1 MLFPKL
7 AVASVLAL
15 AGSIA
20 AQVVVTVTST
30 VTIVTVTVTPLSTS
44 TSTAYVTV
52 SGGPARTSST
62 SDDVRWGDR
71 NTWRNR
77 PTSRTATTYTSTTVV
92 TVTVGAT
99 SAQITTCPL
108 PVYNQC
114 GGRDWPGC
122 TSCTSTASCKSSNE
136 WYSQCVPKTPRV
148 VTITSTIFR

>member
-7 AVASVLAL
+7 AVASILAL
-15 AGSIA
+15 ASSIA

-52 SGGPARTSST
+52 SGGPA
-62 SDDVRWGDR
+62 
-71 NTWRNR
+71 
-77 PTSRTATTYTSTTVV
+77 PTTYTSTAVV

-114 GGRDWPGC
+114 GGRDWSGC

-136 WYSQCVPKTPRV
+136 WYYQCVPKTPRV
-148 VTITSTIFR
+148 VIVTSTVFR

>member
-1 MLFPKL
+1 MLFSKV
-7 AVASVLAL
+7 AVASMLAL
-15 AGSIA
+15 ASSIA

-62 SDDVRWGDR
+62 SDDDWWGEW

-77 PTSRTATTYTSTTVV
+77 PTTRQATTYTSTAVV

-114 GGRDWPGC
+114 GGRDWSGC

-136 WYSQCVPKTPRV
+136 WYYQCVPKTPRV
-148 VTITSTIFR
+148 VTVTSTIFR